1 MLKAPIHPTLFG
13 AYVYDD
19 DFNPTAH
26 LLRFRVFTV
35 ALDAEAWARR
45 KAAKKPI
52 PRMWQVVEYRAR

>member
-35 ALDAEAWARR
+35 ALDAEAW
-45 KAAKKPI
+45 
-52 PRMWQVVEYRAR
+52 